1 MGKGVNPFL
10 RCISVFGM
18 DINSLADQVMAF
30 FSDGIGAV
38 LRDVFRMLPE
48 IFSPSNSDPA
58 TVNH

>member
-18 DINSLADQVMAF
+18 DINSLADQVLAF
-30 FSDGIGAV
+30 FNDGIGAV
-38 LRDVFRMLPE
+38 MRDVFRMLLE